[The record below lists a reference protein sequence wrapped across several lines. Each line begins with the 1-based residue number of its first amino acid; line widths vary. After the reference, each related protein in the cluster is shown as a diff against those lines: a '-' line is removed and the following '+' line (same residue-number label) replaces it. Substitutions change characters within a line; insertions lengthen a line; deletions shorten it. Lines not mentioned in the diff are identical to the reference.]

1 MAHNPPPARIASQP
15 GQPSHSSRSRVWQA
29 CAFLVIVCPLL
40 LAGATGC
47 SKLFGPKPTVAQIDL
62 RAQATLNPD
71 DTGRASPLRVRLY
84 ELKSVSAFNGADFF
98 ALYDHDKDVL
108 AADIVVREE
117 IQVEPGM
124 QKTFTRRPGPDTKF
138 LAVFAAYR
146 DFEHARWRASMELPP
161 NKTTS
166 IVLQLDAV
174 AVTLTPASKK

>member
-1 MAHNPPPARIASQP
+1 MADNPPPARIASPP
-15 GQPSHSSRSRVWQA
+15 GQRSHDSGSRARRT

-40 LAGATGC
+40 LAGVAGC
-47 SKLFGPKPTVAQIDL
+47 KLFGPKPTVAQIDL
-62 RAQATLNPD
+62 RAQQNLNPD

-98 ALYDHDKDVL
+98 ALYEHDKEIL

-124 QKTFTRRPGPDTKF
+124 QKTLTRRPAPDTKF

-174 AVTLTPASKK
+174 AVTLSPASKK

>member
-1 MAHNPPPARIASQP
+1 MTTTRTS
-15 GQPSHSSRSRVWQA
+15 
-29 CAFLVIVCPLL
+29 
-40 LAGATGC
+40 
-47 SKLFGPKPTVAQIDL
+47 
-62 RAQATLNPD
+62 
-71 DTGRASPLRVRLY
+71 
-84 ELKSVSAFNGADFF
+84 
-98 ALYDHDKDVL
+98 L